1 MNFVEKMTELEKIL
15 KDLEGGGEDSLS
27 LDLAL
32 TEYER
37 GIELVRECR
46 AYLADAQRKISILSQ
61 DGELTPLGNGTKKDH
76 EGRDDE

>member
-15 KDLEGGGEDSLS
+15 KDLEGDSLS

-37 GIELVRECR
+37 GIALVRECR
-46 AYLADAQRKISILSQ
+46 AYLAEAQQKISMLSQ
-61 DGELTPLGNGTKKDH
+61 EGEELPLAAATA
-76 EGRDDE
+76 EGAKSDE